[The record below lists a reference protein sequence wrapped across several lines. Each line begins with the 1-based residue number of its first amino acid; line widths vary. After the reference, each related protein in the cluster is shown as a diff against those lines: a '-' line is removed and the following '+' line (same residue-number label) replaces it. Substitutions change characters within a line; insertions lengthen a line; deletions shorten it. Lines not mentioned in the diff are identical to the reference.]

1 MPGISPL
8 VGSACTLGLAGL
20 ALAAQIDF
28 PFGGFERRRAPASP
42 EAEAVTYDGR
52 FVFVRLRYAMEGGG
66 GFGFR
71 REPPWA
77 HDYPRGER
85 NFTKILDE
93 ITFISPHL
101 EESSIL
107 DLDDPALCDYPFAYM
122 SEPGFWTLT
131 DGEAAG
137 VRSYLAKG
145 GFVIFDDFR
154 GYDWENF
161 TAQMRRVLPE
171 GRFVALD
178 AAHPVFHSFFE
189 IDSLEFVQYYDEGP
203 PEFFGLFEDNDP
215 ARRLMV
221 IANYNNDL
229 SEYWEFSDT
238 GFVPI
243 DLSNEAYK
251 LGVNYVVYAMTH

>member
-1 MPGISPL
+1 MAARRSPI
-8 VGSACTLGLAGL
+8 AAAWILGLAGVT
-20 ALAAQIDF
+20 AAAQIDLF
-28 PFGGFERRRAPASP
+28 PRLERRRLRVEAP
-42 EAEAVTYDGR
+42 EADAVAYDGR
-52 FVFVRLRYAMEGGG
+52 FVFVRLRYASEGTG

-85 NFTKILDE
+85 NFTKILNE
-93 ITFISPHL
+93 ITLISPHL

-107 DLDDPALCDYPFAYM
+107 DLDDPALCDYPIAYM
-122 SEPGFWTLT
+122 SEPGFWMPT
-131 DGEAAG
+131 DEEAAG
-137 VRSYLAKG
+137 LGRYLAKG

-161 TAQMRRVLPE
+161 AAQMRRVLPE
-171 GRFVALD
+171 GRFLTLD
-178 AAHPVFHSFFE
+178 ATHPVFHSFFE
-189 IDSLEFVQYYDEGP
+189 IDSLDFVQYYDEGP
-203 PEFFGLFEDNDP
+203 PEFYGLFEDNDP
-215 ARRLMV
+215 ARRLLV